1 MQQLFEN
8 WRKFINE
15 SVVKPVFNDQTGNK
29 FGVYFDGA
37 RPFVN
42 VFDSRGNMHTFM
54 YSSGT
59 SYIRVDPDTG
69 RVLGMSPRTWLPV
82 KDVSAR
88 GVYGKY
94 SPGDMGFGKGDPDL
108 WKTLHRFFGEKGMDY
123 QDAFRD
129 VYGNNWAA
137 RAANPND
144 PQGAEI
150 RRSMSR
156 AMEDGAFARDIPRQF
171 GKYPAPNSELGKIS
185 QELSQQFPDA
195 NLDKLE
201 KTFGRVVRVDG
212 SGSYNRWRR
221 AGSDAFPAARQ
232 AATQAAKHIEKLKDP
247 RVRRE
252 LKAVENIVPKKPGA
266 WTKFARRIP
275 FLKYL
280 FAAGIAASIVAEADA
295 AYASN
300 GLPGALKV
308 YAEAGIDMT
317 PIIGDIKGVVDL
329 LRLFI
334 KSPDYEKMQRF
345 VDAYKLA
352 GKGATGIKSDPKSVA
367 KYQRQKRIEQ
377 GTQKAQDAAKQ
388 RRLRQDFPGPPVE
401 TLPKDPDAGPGELS
415 DEEKARLG
423 KFVQNL
429 QPGR

>member
-1 MQQLFEN
+1 M
-8 WRKFINE
+8 
-15 SVVKPVFNDQTGNK
+15 VKPVFNDQTGNK
-29 FGVYFDGA
+29 FGVYFDGD

-42 VFDSRGNMHTFM
+42 VFDSRGNIHTFM

-59 SYIRVDPDTG
+59 SYVRVDPDTG

-108 WKTLHRFFGEKGMDY
+108 WRTLHRFYGEKGMQY

-137 RAANPND
+137 RAADPYD
-144 PQGAEI
+144 PQGPEI

-156 AMEDGAFARDIPRQF
+156 AMESGAFARDIPRQF
-171 GKYPAPNSELGKIS
+171 GKYPSPNSELGKIS
-185 QELSQQFPDA
+185 QQLSQQFPDA

-201 KTFGRVVRVDG
+201 KTFGRVVRVNG
-212 SGSYNRWRR
+212 PAHYNLWRR
-221 AGSDAFPAARQ
+221 SGSDAFPAPRQVARQ
-232 AATQAAKHIEKLKDP
+232 AAKQVEELNNPQVQRKLKP
-247 RVRRE
+247 
-252 LKAVENIVPKKPGA
+252 VEKIIPKKQGA
-266 WTKFARRIP
+266 WTKFARKIP
-275 FLKYL
+275 GLKYL
-280 FAAGIAASIVAEADA
+280 FVGAIAAAVVAEADA
-295 AYASN
+295 AYASS

-308 YAEAGIDMT
+308 YAEAGVDLT
-317 PIIGDIKGVVDL
+317 PIIGDVKGFVDL
-329 LRLFI
+329 MRLFV
-334 KSPDYEKMQRF
+334 KSPDYKKMQRF

-352 GKGATGIKSDPKSVA
+352 GKGATGIKSDPESVA
-367 KYQRQKRIEQ
+367 RDQRQKRIKKA
-377 GTQKAQDAAKQ
+377 TQDAQDAAKQ